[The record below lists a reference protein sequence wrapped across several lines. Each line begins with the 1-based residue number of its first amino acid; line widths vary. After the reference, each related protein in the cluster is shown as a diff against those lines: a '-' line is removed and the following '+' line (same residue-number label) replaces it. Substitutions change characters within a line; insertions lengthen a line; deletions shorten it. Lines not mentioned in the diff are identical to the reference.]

1 MMTTQTASVLPL
13 PPEKGLFK
21 LVVILASLFIVSCS
35 HPPLTNKNVTAESQN
50 KPETAQKAR
59 VAEPR
64 PGDTRIIDGIEYVY
78 GKNVRYMA
86 SPGEPEYVWV
96 RKDQYS
102 PDALGSSRARTAM
115 PGKEQKDMA
124 ERIARLE
131 EELKTGGSPQ
141 SDSSAQPASKL
152 PVSDETGR
160 KWTSYAE
167 DGNGI
172 EYFYDKDTIAHPSK
186 DLVRMWRKREFPSR
200 AAQKEIVT
208 LDEIDCRGARYR
220 SVELRVT
227 DRDGT
232 IRTFDKV
239 SPWAKIYEDSAED
252 YLMGKYC
259 K

>member
-13 PPEKGLFK
+13 PPEKGLSK

-35 HPPLTNKNVTAESQN
+35 HSSLMNKNVTAESQN

-64 PGDTRIIDGIEYVY
+64 PGDTRIIDGVEYVY
-78 GKNVRYMA
+78 GKNVRYMV
-86 SPGEPEYVWV
+86 SPSEPEYVWV

-102 PDALGSSRARTAM
+102 PDALGSSQARTAM
-115 PGKEQKDMA
+115 PGKEQKELE
-124 ERIARLE
+124 ERIAQLE
-131 EELKTGGSPQ
+131 QELKTGGAPQPVSPDE
-141 SDSSAQPASKL
+141 SVSKL
-152 PVSDETGR
+152 SVSDEAGR

-172 EYFYDKDTIAHPSK
+172 QYFYDKDTIAHPSK
-186 DLVRMWRKREFPSR
+186 ELVRLWRRRQFPSG
-200 AAQKEIVT
+200 AGQKEIVS
-208 LDEIDCRGARYR
+208 LDEIDCRGARHR

-227 DRDGT
+227 YRDGT
-232 IRTFDKV
+232 IRTFDKIT
-239 SPWAKIYEDSAED
+239 PWAKVYEDSAED
-252 YLMGKYC
+252 YLMKEQC